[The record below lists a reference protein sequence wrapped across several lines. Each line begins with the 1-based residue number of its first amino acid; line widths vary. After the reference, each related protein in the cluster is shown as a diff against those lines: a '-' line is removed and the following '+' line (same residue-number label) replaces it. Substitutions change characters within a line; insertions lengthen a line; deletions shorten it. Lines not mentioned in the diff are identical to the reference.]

1 MNSANTLA
9 RTKWAC
15 RRGMLELDFIF
26 NDFMNGGYKEL
37 SNTQQ
42 DDFLRFL
49 VNADPDLYS
58 WLMGFRHPT
67 KEDDIKMVAIIRASQ
82 KET

>member
-1 MNSANTLA
+1 LNDVNKLG

-26 NDFMNGGYKEL
+26 KDFMNSGYEAL
-37 SNTQQ
+37 TNAQQ
-42 DDFLRFL
+42 DDFLIFL
-49 VNADPDLYS
+49 VNSDPDLYS
-58 WLMGFRHPT
+58 WLMGFRQPS
-67 KEDDIKMVAIIRASQ
+67 KDDDIKMVAIIRASQ